1 LSAQTLVPN
10 KPKAEVR
17 WHAPLLLLLVC
28 LALYFFRLGNFG
40 ILEGG
45 ESYYPAAAREMIEA
59 REWLVPH
66 LNYQIYFSKPILTFW
81 LIESAYVLFGVNEL
95 AGRLWSAI
103 LCTILVYFC
112 YFTTRALAGAR
123 AGLLAGLMLAS
134 SPLLLATCRR
144 SSIDAF
150 FSCFFGIALCA
161 MIMVLFAGRKRW
173 WPIIYAGLAL
183 SVLTKGPASLI
194 LFVAGLIA
202 YLLLKRLS
210 IKQIVVCLRKL
221 RVVPG
226 TLIFLAMVLPWYVAV
241 GQATKGLFL
250 KVFFLYE
257 NLSRFAGNTNSG
269 KHPHWWAYLPALIY
283 GAFPWSLF
291 LPAAVT
297 DACLAVKNNFVARSG
312 KSTSAEVAKDNAIPH
327 PSQAAADQA
336 ADSVLPMTD
345 VQVSAGQS
353 QDPIRD
359 VLIFSLAYVLVTV
372 IFFSLSR
379 TQFDR
384 YILPTWCPLVIM
396 ISLSIDKWIRTT
408 DRDSL
413 IARSAKFVSP
423 LLAVLGGLCLIASI
437 AASFMIPDV
446 QLWMRMAVPI
456 AALVLAY
463 GWISQYLSYRKK
475 NFDRSM
481 MLLATSTCLGYAIV
495 TPVLFE
501 YWYEKTYAG
510 VHQLVISVADTDAD
524 VGQYKEFMPSLLYY
538 RRGPVNFFYH
548 LSQLLPRKKATAST
562 TTPPEQTS
570 STVAS
575 RLGAPA
581 SLPASMPTTASVKQ
595 EQRSPTAASSKQ
607 DPSSTSVPS
616 LSEPRE
622 PIDHRTFILVK
633 KDFEPEL
640 LAQPQLNLKLNSRRG
655 EWSMYET
662 SDFVMDK
669 PPTLEESFNR
679 LNWKDSMTDKF
690 GFGPLTVPYSGG
702 HMKWRR

>member
-1 LSAQTLVPN
+1 
-10 KPKAEVR
+10 
-17 WHAPLLLLLVC
+17 
-28 LALYFFRLGNFG
+28 
-40 ILEGG
+40 
-45 ESYYPAAAREMIEA
+45 MIEA

-95 AGRLWSAI
+95 AGRLWSAV

-112 YFTTRALAGAR
+112 YFTTRALAGTR

-134 SPLLLATCRR
+134 SPLLVATCRR

-194 LFVAGLIA
+194 LFMGGLFG
-202 YLLLKRLS
+202 YLLLKKSS
-210 IKQIVVCLRKL
+210 IKQIVVCLKKL

-291 LPAAVT
+291 LPAAVL
-297 DACLAVKNNFVARSG
+297 DACLAVKNNFVARGS
-312 KSTSAEVAKDNAIPH
+312 KSPSVEAAIRDDTEHAAQISTADTAEDGAR
-327 PSQAAADQA
+327 
-336 ADSVLPMTD
+336 LPNDAQLST
-345 VQVSAGQS
+345 GQS

-359 VLIFSLAYVLVTV
+359 VLVFSLAYVLVTV
-372 IFFSLSR
+372 VFFSLSR

-408 DRDSL
+408 DRDSS
-413 IARSAKFVSP
+413 IARSAKFISP
-423 LLAVLGGLCLIASI
+423 LLAVLGGLCLTASI
-437 AASFMIPDV
+437 AAAFIVQDV
-446 QLWMRMAVPI
+446 QLWMRVAVPV

-475 NFDRSM
+475 NFGRA
-481 MLLATSTCLGYAIV
+481 MLLLAASTCLGYAIV

-510 VHQLVISVADTDAD
+510 VHQLVLSVADTDAD

-548 LSQLLPRKKATAST
+548 LSQLLPRKKA
-562 TTPPEQTS
+562 
-570 STVAS
+570 
-575 RLGAPA
+575 PA
-581 SLPASMPTTASVKQ
+581 SLPAST
-595 EQRSPTAASSKQ
+595 PTAF
-607 DPSSTSVPS
+607 STSGPS
-616 LSEPRE
+616 LSEVRE
-622 PIDHRTFILVK
+622 PADHRTFILVK

-702 HMKWRR
+702 HMKWRH